1 MGKILNNWKAESFW
15 LHTVFILVFYG
26 LLNVAL
32 FAVFVLIIGQWLS
45 RLVSGE
51 GVQPLQQWLS
61 SLSIYINQLLRFI
74 TFQHQEK
81 PFPFSDW
88 PAVADKEDSA
98 ISS

>member
-1 MGKILNNWKAESFW
+1 MNNWKTEGFW

-26 LLNVAL
+26 LLNLAL
-32 FAVFVLIIGQWLS
+32 FAVLVLAIGQWLS
-45 RLVSGE
+45 RFFSGE

-74 TFQHQEK
+74 TFQNLEK

-88 PAVADKEDSA
+88 PAVEDKEDSA